1 MALLI
6 IKTKHKCTISLMVD
20 FLELLAN
27 LRVPNV
33 PLSWHK
39 LKENIRKAEGE
50 SKVDRRTIDATL
62 YFCPDCE
69 QESTKSD
76 RCMNKECG
84 CYANPSTAP
93 HSFLVMNVKQQME
106 QLFLSIDR
114 EDLHLNK
121 EMARSSL
128 PMTDVYHGQVYRSVL
143 RSLQHEEHN
152 SFVSLTCNIDGV
164 AVYTS
169 SEQSMWT
176 FTACLNELKRSI
188 RFNLERIIGDD
199 QLSSNAFVFHS
210 SDLVLGISVGRK
222 KPSKAIMQKMLHPI
236 VVRLKELQKAAL
248 YRIADGSYEVLRIYL
263 IGVSNDKPAN
273 SLVQNQAE
281 PNAMYGCSKCEIA
294 GNHLRHGCT
303 LSKESR
309 SFQDIRCQPD
319 FKRNQTNQRRL
330 LPRMFASFQRLPTTN
345 HCFDPMLVGVS
356 SPMVFRMV
364 FAS

>member
-6 IKTKHKCTISLMVD
+6 IKTKHKCTTSLMVD
-20 FLELLAN
+20 FLKLLLI

-39 LKENIRKAEGE
+39 LKESIKKAEGE
-50 SKVDRRTIDATL
+50 SNVDRRTIDATL

-69 QESTKSD
+69 QESTKPD
-76 RCMNKECG
+76 RCTNKECG

-93 HSFLVMNVKQQME
+93 HTFLVLNVKQQIE

-114 EDLHLNK
+114 GDLHLNK
-121 EMARSSL
+121 GMATSSL
-128 PMTDVYHGQVYRSVL
+128 PMTDIYHGQVYQNIL
-143 RSLQHEEHN
+143 RSLQNEQHN
-152 SFVSLTCNIDGV
+152 SFVSLSCNIDGV

-188 RFNLERIIGDD
+188 RFDLERIIGNDPIVI
-199 QLSSNAFVFHS
+199 QHLCNRF

-222 KPSKAIMQKMLHPI
+222 KPSKAIMQKMLQPI

-294 GNHLRHGCT
+294 GNHPHHG
-303 LSKESR
+303 
-309 SFQDIRCQPD
+309 
-319 FKRNQTNQRRL
+319 
-330 LPRMFASFQRLPTTN
+330 
-345 HCFDPMLVGVS
+345 
-356 SPMVFRMV
+356 
-364 FAS
+364 